1 MPTVSVIIPTMN
13 EASVIARCIESARD
27 ADEIILADGGSGDET
42 LSIANKHDAVTTIST
57 DVGRGIQQNAGA
69 AAASSDVLLF
79 LHADNW
85 LSPNCIAQIRDAAGA
100 SHLIVGAFNQHIDA
114 RGIKYR
120 LLECGNR
127 HRARRRRR
135 PFGDQ
140 GIFISK
146 ALFEQLGGF
155 ADVPFLEDVMLM
167 QSVPKSQEVT
177 VLPGPLHVDA
187 RRWKR
192 NGVIRQTLKNR
203 SILKRFNN
211 GMSPSDL
218 LAEYRRDDQQRRGD

>member
-27 ADEIILADGGSGDET
+27 ADEIILADGGSEDET
-42 LSIANKHDAVTTIST
+42 LSIAEKYVVTSVST
-57 DVGRGIQQNAGA
+57 DIGRGIQQNAGA
-69 AAASSDVLLF
+69 ATASSDVLLF

-85 LSPNCIAQIRDAAGA
+85 LSTNCIAQIREAADA

-120 LLECGNR
+120 LLEWGNR
-127 HRARRRRR
+127 YRARRRRL

-140 GIFISK
+140 GIFISRV
-146 ALFEQLGGF
+146 LFEQLGGF

-167 QSVPKSQEVT
+167 QSIPRSQDVT
-177 VLPGPLHVDA
+177 VLPGPLRGDA

-203 SILKRFNN
+203 SILRRFNN
-211 GMSPSDL
+211 GLSPEEL
-218 LAEYRRDDQQRRGD
+218 LAEYRRDDQQRRGN

>member
-13 EASVIARCIESARD
+13 EASVIARCIQSACD
-27 ADEIILADGGSGDET
+27 ADEIILADGVSDDET
-42 LSIANKHDAVTTIST
+42 LAIAEKHAVTTVSSGI
-57 DVGRGIQQNAGA
+57 GRGIQQNAGA

-85 LSPNCIAQIRDAAGA
+85 LSSNCIAQIREAADMP
-100 SHLIVGAFNQHIDA
+100 HPVVGAFNQCIDA

-120 LLECGNR
+120 LLEWGNR
-127 HRARRRRR
+127 YRARRRRL

-140 GIFISK
+140 GIFISRV
-146 ALFEQLGGF
+146 LFEQLDGF

-167 QSVPKSQEVT
+167 QSVPKSQQIT
-177 VLPGPLHVDA
+177 VLPGPLYVDA

-203 SILKRFNN
+203 SILRRFNN
-211 GMSPSDL
+211 GMSPEAL
-218 LAEYRRDDQQRRGD
+218 LAEYRRDDQQRGSN

>member
-1 MPTVSVIIPTMN
+1 MHTVSVIIPTMN

-27 ADEIILADGGSGDET
+27 ADEIILADGGSDDET
-42 LSIANKHDAVTTIST
+42 LSIAKKHAVTTIT
-57 DVGRGIQQNAGA
+57 TGVGRGIQQNAGA

-85 LSPNCIAQIRDAAGA
+85 LSANCISQIRNAATSA
-100 SHLIVGAFNQHIDA
+100 EQIVGAFKQRINA

-120 LLECGNR
+120 LLEWGNGY
-127 HRARRRRR
+127 RANKRRL

-140 GIFISK
+140 GIFLSK

-155 ADVPFLEDVMLM
+155 ADVPFLEDVILM
-167 QSVPKSQEVT
+167 QSIPTSQEIT

-192 NGVIRQTLKNR
+192 NGVIRQTLKNK
-203 SILKRFNN
+203 SILRRFNN
-211 GMSPSDL
+211 GMSPEEL
-218 LAEYRRDDQQRRGD
+218 LSEYRRDDQQRNPD